1 MCIYIYICIGHQ
13 DLIKQLLSAA
23 KNSPSSLYSLLWS
36 LMICSASSRVCS
48 WSSQRF
54 ASDSKIKSLLC
65 CWTVTRKVFSRSV
78 TFEVFRACRIG
89 SKVGKPD
96 RFSRPALHPLYTSLA
111 TLVARSD
118 PECSRQTHPQT
129 KFFPS
134 PSSCHRN
141 RVKLNLF
148 HSPSIPVLWESLE
161 WDQKQIKLIKKG
173 TAACR
178 AVLDACKWWPSVIG
192 HQVHHDGRLD
202 SRHIEAIQGLSH
214 KGCASSNLS
223 ACGSLR
229 RDGWI
234 ETALGKNMA
243 IITLIVPKS
252 KHWDLSRNLF
262 LLLNICEGPSHVRQA
277 ALLRGSLE
285 CRVPKADYTKR
296 LK

>member
-1 MCIYIYICIGHQ
+1 M
-13 DLIKQLLSAA
+13 
-23 KNSPSSLYSLLWS
+23 YSLLWS

-141 RVKLNLF
+141 RIKLNLF

-161 WDQKQIKLIKKG
+161 WDQKQIKLIMDRCLSG
-173 TAACR
+173 GPRCM
-178 AVLDACKWWPSVIG
+178 
-192 HQVHHDGRLD
+192 QV
-202 SRHIEAIQGLSH
+202 
-214 KGCASSNLS
+214 
-223 ACGSLR
+223 
-229 RDGWI
+229 
-234 ETALGKNMA
+234 MA
-243 IITLIVPKS
+243 IRHRPP
-252 KHWDLSRNLF
+252 
-262 LLLNICEGPSHVRQA
+262 GPSWWSTGQSAHWSYPRSFSQRVCLQQPQCMRQFEA
-277 ALLRGSLE
+277 GWVDWNRPG
-285 CRVPKADYTKR
+285 
-296 LK
+296 